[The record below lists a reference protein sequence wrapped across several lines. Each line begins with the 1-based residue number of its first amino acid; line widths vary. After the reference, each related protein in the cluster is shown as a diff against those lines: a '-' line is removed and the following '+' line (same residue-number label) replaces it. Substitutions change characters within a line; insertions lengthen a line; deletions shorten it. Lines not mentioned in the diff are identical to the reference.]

1 MSTQLIASPLTPT
14 VAPTVAPPHP
24 KLLPH
29 TRFCE
34 RKWVGLVLAFGDV
47 VALQAAFIMAVLL
60 RKALQHWYPG
70 HLGPVQLRG
79 IALGLL
85 FLPLAYLLAGL
96 YPGYGLNPVERFR
109 IRTKTS
115 LTVFATL
122 IVWDYLILNGS
133 WSRGVL
139 LFSAILALV
148 LPVAMET
155 ALIRR
160 LTRLGKWGTPVV
172 ILGSGANG
180 AAVMERL
187 RKQTETGLVPAV
199 ILGEGEWFQ
208 AGRREFAGRIR
219 IAVLAIPNLGRDQLA
234 AMLEALPF
242 PRVIVVPGFSGL
254 QSQWITAVDLGGSM
268 GLELKRNLLRP
279 GDQNVK
285 RGVDVA
291 LGMPLLALS
300 APVIGLFALW
310 IKLVS
315 PGPAFYRQ
323 EREGFC
329 GKSIS
334 VWKLRTMH
342 RNAEQLLKECVNSN
356 PERAREWASSCKLRD
371 DPRILPGIGRLLRRS
386 SLDELPQLWNVLC
399 GDMSLVGPRPF
410 PAYHLEHFE
419 ADFCRLRRH
428 VRPGMTGLWQV
439 SGRSDGDLG
448 IQESLDTYYIRNW
461 SLWMDLHVLASTMR
475 AVVQGRGAY

>member
-1 MSTQLIASPLTPT
+1 
-14 VAPTVAPPHP
+14 
-24 KLLPH
+24 
-29 TRFCE
+29 
-34 RKWVGLVLAFGDV
+34 
-47 VALQAAFIMAVLL
+47 
-60 RKALQHWYPG
+60 
-70 HLGPVQLRG
+70 
-79 IALGLL
+79 
-85 FLPLAYLLAGL
+85 
-96 YPGYGLNPVERFR
+96 
-109 IRTKTS
+109 
-115 LTVFATL
+115 
-122 IVWDYLILNGS
+122 
-133 WSRGVL
+133 
-139 LFSAILALV
+139 
-148 LPVAMET
+148 
-155 ALIRR
+155 
-160 LTRLGKWGTPVV
+160 
-172 ILGSGANG
+172 
-180 AAVMERL
+180 
-187 RKQTETGLVPAV
+187 
-199 ILGEGEWFQ
+199 
-208 AGRREFAGRIR
+208 
-219 IAVLAIPNLGRDQLA
+219 
-234 AMLEALPF
+234 
-242 PRVIVVPGFSGL
+242 
-254 QSQWITAVDLGGSM
+254 
-268 GLELKRNLLRP
+268 
-279 GDQNVK
+279 
-285 RGVDVA
+285 
-291 LGMPLLALS
+291 MPLLALS